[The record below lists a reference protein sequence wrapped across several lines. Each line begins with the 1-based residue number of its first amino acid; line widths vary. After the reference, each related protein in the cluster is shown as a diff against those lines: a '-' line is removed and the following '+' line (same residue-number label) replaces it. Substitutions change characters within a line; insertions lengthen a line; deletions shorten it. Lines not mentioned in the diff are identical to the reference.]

1 MFERS
6 LSFPEVK
13 RILQQLGFRY
23 GTASP
28 EEAKSPVPQIV
39 FVHDRTDTLF
49 VFPATTVVVDPAR
62 VESIRRILVARGVV
76 AEDVINGMFESSP
89 RITVA

>member
-1 MFERS
+1 MFEKP
-6 LSFPEVK
+6 LSFPEIR
-13 RILQQLGFRY
+13 RILQKLGFRH

-28 EEAKSPVPQIV
+28 EEAKSPVPQVV
-39 FVHDRTDTLF
+39 FIHDRTDTLF
-49 VFPATTVVVDPAR
+49 VFPSTATVIDPAR

-76 AEDVINGMFESSP
+76 AEAVINGMLESSP